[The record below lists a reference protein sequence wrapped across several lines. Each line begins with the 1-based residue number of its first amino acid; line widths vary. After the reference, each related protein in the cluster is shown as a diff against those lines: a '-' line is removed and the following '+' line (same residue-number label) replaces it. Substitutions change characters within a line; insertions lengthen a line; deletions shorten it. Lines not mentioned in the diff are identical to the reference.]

1 MQATEEVARDIER
14 QIAEATAKV
23 RVTSLRHAA
32 AAAAAGR

>member
-23 RVTSLRHAA
+23 RAA
-32 AAAAAGR
+32 TLHHHRRRR